1 MQRFSALLVV
11 PAVASIAI
19 GFALADEPAPV
30 PLYTSEDL
38 DRMFGA
44 APGPPSVPVDK
55 SRPEDWRWVESF
67 IDRQYARIDADR
79 DYELRKLAIEPVVPV
94 EPVYARSLPWG
105 LGYPASTWWNVV
117 ASSYGVNTYWG
128 QHGSHGYGARPTD
141 CAPARPQGG
150 GRGGAIRG
158 GGRTGGGGRGH
169 GPAHK

>member
-1 MQRFSALLVV
+1 MRRFNARLVV

-30 PLYTSEDL
+30 PVYTSEDL
-38 DRMFGA
+38 DRMFGP

-79 DYELRKLAIEPVVPV
+79 DYELRKLAV
-94 EPVYARSLPWG
+94 EPPAPVYTSSVVWG
-105 LGYPASTWWNVV
+105 LRYPASTWWNVV
-117 ASSYGVNTYWG
+117 ASKYGIDTHWG
-128 QHGSHGYGARPTD
+128 RHDDPDRGFRCVDPPPVRFD
-141 CAPARPQGG
+141 GG
-150 GRGGAIRG
+150 NRG
-158 GGRTGGGGRGH
+158 GGNRGGGNRRGGVRGH